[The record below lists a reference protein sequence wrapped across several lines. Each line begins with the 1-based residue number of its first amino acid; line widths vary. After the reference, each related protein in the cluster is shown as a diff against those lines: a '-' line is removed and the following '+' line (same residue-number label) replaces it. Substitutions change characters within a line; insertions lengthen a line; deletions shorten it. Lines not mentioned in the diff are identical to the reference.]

1 MSCPQHELWGL
12 NARLGRAQRLIVDG
26 VTPSWQPVT
35 SGVPE
40 RGTLGPVLFDV
51 FRNNSDVGL
60 EGALS
65 KSAENTKLGGAA
77 DSCVKSGKALLRDL
91 DKLESWAVSSH
102 VKFNKSKSWI
112 WHWGKRTLDIPIA
125 LHDQTPVRPYLL
137 AASSWEMLRS
147 WKDFSLGKISKLLA
161 KSVLWLFRGQT
172 PASATGAVLLAV
184 FVASCCCPSCRSAGC
199 VPTGTLFNA
208 KYWNP
213 SSK

>member
-1 MSCPQHELWGL
+1 V
-12 NARLGRAQRLIVDG
+12 LGVDKFQYPTR
-26 VTPSWQPVT
+26 VVMKFLLQT
-35 SGVPE
+35 
-40 RGTLGPVLFDV
+40 
-51 FRNNSDVGL
+51 NNKN
-60 EGALS
+60 
-65 KSAENTKLGGAA
+65 KSAESTKLGGAA

-102 VKFNKSKSWI
+102 MKFNKSKSWI
-112 WHWGKRTLDIPIA
+112 RHWGKGTLDTHIA